1 MTADNDWNLIYS
13 YTRAQAIADGV
24 LVDVTDAAKDVG
36 FKVHTAVSEHLYHG
50 YVEPPDGLT
59 GEGQS
64 VTGRLHDLL
73 FLVLCSAKKS
83 HPGADRATVR
93 VAFLM
98 DNVAKKNQ
106 PLALALQDVKA
117 VPRRVTRR
125 SLGGN
130 PRKNRCP
137 GLERRDFPGGSIR
150 GQRRLG
156 TREHERRRNRSNK

>member
-24 LVDVTDAAKDVG
+24 LVDVTDAARAVG

-50 YVEPPDGLT
+50 YVEPPAGLT

-83 HPGADRATVR
+83 HPSADRATVR
-93 VAFLM
+93 IAFLM
-98 DNVAKKNQ
+98 EPGRTETV
-106 PLALALQDVKA
+106 DVIA
-117 VPRRVTRR
+117 HI
-125 SLGGN
+125 G
-130 PRKNRCP
+130 P
-137 GLERRDFPGGSIR
+137 GDQGEPVLTLMLPEDD
-150 GQRRLG
+150 
-156 TREHERRRNRSNK
+156 

>member
-13 YTRAQAIADGV
+13 YTRAQAVADGV
-24 LVDVTDAAKDVG
+24 LVDVTDAARSVG

-59 GEGQS
+59 GKGQS

-93 VAFLM
+93 IAFLM
-98 DNVAKKNQ
+98 EPGRTETV
-106 PLALALQDVKA
+106 DVIA
-117 VPRRVTRR
+117 HI
-125 SLGGN
+125 G
-130 PRKNRCP
+130 P
-137 GLERRDFPGGSIR
+137 GDQGEPVLTLMLPEDD
-150 GQRRLG
+150 
-156 TREHERRRNRSNK
+156 

>member
-24 LVDVTDAAKDVG
+24 LIDVTDAARAVG

-59 GEGQS
+59 GEGQCTS
-64 VTGRLHDLL
+64 GRLHDLL

-93 VAFLM
+93 IAFLM
-98 DNVAKKNQ
+98 EPGRTETV
-106 PLALALQDVKA
+106 DVIA
-117 VPRRVTRR
+117 HI
-125 SLGGN
+125 G
-130 PRKNRCP
+130 P
-137 GLERRDFPGGSIR
+137 GDQGEPVLTLMLPEDD
-150 GQRRLG
+150 
-156 TREHERRRNRSNK
+156 